1 MNFFF
6 GFKNEFINC
15 KLTIP
20 KFQNSGN
27 IAREISVFS
36 ARPSDN
42 NWQIDKLDPRHDNN
56 FYFVDNNLI
65 ENDKIFFL
73 SDEKII
79 ANNMTQMKKS
89 LMDLDSFTN
98 TKPIAFRSNLK
109 LELKDGGFSSYQSDY
124 PFSMINK
131 SGSIASPLSTLLNKD
146 ADKNFIILKNIFHLP
161 IQKNSNIYFLD
172 LKKKTILDQQTF
184 KSNTSN
190 IIRVDNDLI
199 DENTYILTEKFLGIP
214 IYVSIKNKHMSMEH
228 THPPHHYILGAD
240 KFYTVSK
247 FKKKL
252 LEIVEKK

>member
-20 KFQNSGN
+20 KFQNSG
-27 IAREISVFS
+27 RMDPKISLFS
-36 ARPSDN
+36 ARPLN
-42 NWQIDKLDPRHDNN
+42 NSWQIKKLDARYDDN
-56 FYFVDNNLI
+56 FYFVDNDLI

-73 SDEKII
+73 SNEKKIT
-79 ANNMTQMKKS
+79 NNMIEMKKN
-89 LMDLDSFTN
+89 LIDLDGFTN
-98 TKPIAFRSNLK
+98 TNPIAFRSNLK

-124 PFSMINK
+124 PFSMTNK

-172 LKKKTILDQQTF
+172 LKKKKILDQQTF

-190 IIRVDNDLI
+190 IIRVDNSLI
-199 DENTYILTEKFLGIP
+199 DENTYILTEEFLGIP

-228 THPPHHYILGAD
+228 THPPHHYILGTD
-240 KFYTVSK
+240 KFYTVNK

-252 LEIVEKK
+252 LEIVYKK